1 MRGDI
6 TKEMWNDIEDAI
18 EAAISGMVLKYPGH
32 NHYTVERLFLAVLL
46 RDINAGK
53 RRLIE
58 FAGGSNGPP
67 QTAASN
73 RRRS

>member
-1 MRGDI
+1 MKRGEI
-6 TKEMWNDIEDAI
+6 TKEMWNEIEDLI
-18 EAAISGMVLKYPGH
+18 DTGISDMVRKYPGH

-46 RDINAGK
+46 RDINEGK

-67 QTAASN
+67 
-73 RRRS
+73 R